1 MICKKCGQEIPAG
14 AKFCTSCGE
23 KIEETSEFKFCPKCG
38 EECKKDAKFC
48 TKCGASFDNNT
59 SFDNIENKIS
69 SLANKP
75 AKNKILQFVAL
86 GVAGLLLIFILFKLG
101 SCIFGGGK
109 LTESKAEDIVEEFV
123 DALFDF
129 DLKKM
134 AKYTVYDSESL
145 EQILD
150 KGDMREVKA
159 LKNLKDSMGD
169 LDYDIE
175 IVPGT
180 LQFSDD
186 KKEAW
191 ADFEMKIKY
200 KMMGEE
206 YKDSDVSTIRFIK
219 KNNKWLISLFEN
231 MF

>member
-1 MICKKCGQEIPAG
+1 MICKKCGQELPAG
-14 AKFCTSCGE
+14 AKFCTNCGE
-23 KIEETSEFKFCPKCG
+23 KIEDTNEFKICPKCG
-38 EECKKDAKFC
+38 AKCKKDAKFC
-48 TKCGASFDNNT
+48 TTCGYAFGDNVT
-59 SFDNIENKIS
+59 VSSGDSKIEAAIKKPSNQKI
-69 SLANKP
+69 
-75 AKNKILQFVAL
+75 IQYVAL
-86 GVAGLLLIFILFKLG
+86 GVLGLLLIFVLFKMG

-109 LTESKAEDIVEEFV
+109 LTESNAEDIVDDFV

-129 DLKKM
+129 DVKKM
-134 AKYTVYDSESL
+134 AKYTVYDPDSL
-145 EQILD
+145 EQIISD
-150 KGDMREVKA
+150 GDMRSLNA
-159 LKNLKDSMGD
+159 LKNLKDTMV
-169 LDYDIE
+169 DIDVDVD

-191 ADFEMKIKY
+191 ADFEMKMKY

-206 YKDSDVSTIRFIK
+206 YKDSDVSTVRFIK

>member
-1 MICKKCGQEIPAG
+1 MICKKCGQELPSG
-14 AKFCTSCGE
+14 AKFCTNCGK
-23 KIEETSEFKFCPKCG
+23 KIEETSEFKVCPKCG
-38 EECKKDAKFC
+38 AKCKKDAKFC
-48 TKCGASFDNNT
+48 TTCGYAFGDNVNVD
-59 SFDNIENKIS
+59 SGDGKIG
-69 SLANKP
+69 AAIKKP
-75 AKNKILQFVAL
+75 SNQKIIQYVAL
-86 GVAGLLLIFILFKLG
+86 GVLGLLLIFVLLKMG

-109 LTESKAEDIVEEFV
+109 LTESKAEEIVDDFV

-129 DLKKM
+129 DIKKM
-134 AKYTVYDSESL
+134 AKYTVYDSDSL
-145 EQILD
+145 ERIISD
-150 KGDMREVKA
+150 GDMRSLNA
-159 LKNLKDSMGD
+159 LKNLKDTMV
-169 LDYDIE
+169 DIGVDVD

-191 ADFEMKIKY
+191 ADCEMQMEY

-206 YKDSDVSTIRFIK
+206 YKDSDVSTVRFIK

>member
-1 MICKKCGQEIPAG
+1 MAKKSLPVQNFARVAE
-14 AKFCTSCGE
+14 K

-59 SFDNIENKIS
+59 SFDNIENKLS

-75 AKNKILQFVAL
+75 SNNKILQFVAL

-206 YKDSDVSTIRFIK
+206 YKNSDVSTIRFIK

>member
-1 MICKKCGQEIPAG
+1 MICKKCGQELPSG
-14 AKFCTSCGE
+14 AKFCTNCGE
-23 KIEETSEFKFCPKCG
+23 KIKETSEFKVCPKCG
-38 EECKKDAKFC
+38 AKYKKDAKFC
-48 TKCGASFDNNT
+48 TTCGYAFGGNVNVGSGDGK
-59 SFDNIENKIS
+59 IEAAIKKPSNQKI
-69 SLANKP
+69 
-75 AKNKILQFVAL
+75 IQYVAL
-86 GVAGLLLIFILFKLG
+86 GVLGLLLIFVLFKMG

-109 LTESKAEDIVEEFV
+109 LTESKAEEIVDDFV

-129 DLKKM
+129 DVKKM
-134 AKYTVYDSESL
+134 AKYTVYDSYSL
-145 EQILD
+145 ERIISD
-150 KGDMREVKA
+150 GDMRSLNA
-159 LKNLKDSMGD
+159 LKNLKDTMV
-169 LDYDIE
+169 DIDVDVD

-191 ADFEMKIKY
+191 ADFEMKMAY

-206 YKDSDVSTIRFIK
+206 YKDSDVSTVRFIK

>member
-1 MICKKCGQEIPAG
+1 MICKKCGHEIPAG
-14 AKFCTSCGE
+14 AKFCTNCGE
-23 KIEETSEFKFCPKCG
+23 KIEDTSEFKICPKCG
-38 EECKKDAKFC
+38 EECRKDAKFC
-48 TKCGASFDNNT
+48 TNCGAN
-59 SFDNIENKIS
+59 FDNIENKITTPTDNP
-69 SLANKP
+69 ANK
-75 AKNKILQFVAL
+75 KLLTFVAL
-86 GVAGLLLIFILFKLG
+86 GVAALLLIFILFKLG

-145 EQILD
+145 EQIFD
-150 KGDMREVKA
+150 KGDMREINA

-206 YKDSDVSTIRFIK
+206 YKNSDVSTIRFIK

-231 MF
+231 LF

>member
-1 MICKKCGQEIPAG
+1 MICKKCGQELPNG
-14 AKFCTSCGE
+14 AKFCTNCGE
-23 KIEETSEFKFCPKCG
+23 KIEETSEFKVCPKCG
-38 EECKKDAKFC
+38 AKCKKDAKFC
-48 TKCGASFDNNT
+48 TTCGYAFGDNVNVD
-59 SFDNIENKIS
+59 SGDGKIGAAIKKPSNK
-69 SLANKP
+69 
-75 AKNKILQFVAL
+75 KIIQYVAL
-86 GVAGLLLIFILFKLG
+86 GVLGLLLIFVLFKMG

-109 LTESKAEDIVEEFV
+109 LTESKAEEIVDDFV

-129 DLKKM
+129 DVKKM
-134 AKYTVYDSESL
+134 AKYTVYDSDSL
-145 EQILD
+145 ERIISD
-150 KGDMREVKA
+150 GDMRSLNA
-159 LKNLKDSMGD
+159 LKNLKDTMV
-169 LDYDIE
+169 DIDVDVD

-191 ADFEMKIKY
+191 ADFEMKMAY

-206 YKDSDVSTIRFIK
+206 YKDSDVSTVRFIK

>member
-1 MICKKCGQEIPAG
+1 MICKKCGHEIPAG
-14 AKFCTSCGE
+14 AKFCTNCGE
-23 KIEETSEFKFCPKCG
+23 KIEETSEFKICPKCG
-38 EECKKDAKFC
+38 EECRKDAKFC
-48 TKCGASFDNNT
+48 TNCGAN
-59 SFDNIENKIS
+59 FDNIENKIS
-69 SLANKP
+69 APTDNPANK
-75 AKNKILQFVAL
+75 KLLTFVAL
-86 GVAGLLLIFILFKLG
+86 GVAALLLIFILFKLG

-123 DALFDF
+123 DTLFDF

-145 EQILD
+145 EQIFD
-150 KGDMREVKA
+150 KGDMREINA

-206 YKDSDVSTIRFIK
+206 YKNSDVSTIRFIK

>member
-1 MICKKCGQEIPAG
+1 MICKKCGHEIPAG
-14 AKFCTSCGE
+14 AKFCTNCGE
-23 KIEETSEFKFCPKCG
+23 KIENTSEFKICPKCG
-38 EECKKDAKFC
+38 EECRKDAKFC
-48 TKCGASFDNNT
+48 TNCGA

-69 SLANKP
+69 APADNPANKKLLP
-75 AKNKILQFVAL
+75 FVAL
-86 GVAGLLLIFILFKLG
+86 GVAALLLIFILFKLG

-123 DALFDF
+123 DALFDLDF
-129 DLKKM
+129 KKM

-150 KGDMREVKA
+150 KGDMREINA

-206 YKDSDVSTIRFIK
+206 YKNSDVSTIRFIK

>member
-1 MICKKCGQEIPAG
+1 MICKKCGHEIPAG
-14 AKFCTSCGE
+14 AKFCTNCGE
-23 KIEETSEFKFCPKCG
+23 KIEDTSEFKICPKCG
-38 EECKKDAKFC
+38 EECRKDAKFC
-48 TKCGASFDNNT
+48 TNCGAN
-59 SFDNIENKIS
+59 FDNIENKITTPTDNP
-69 SLANKP
+69 ANK
-75 AKNKILQFVAL
+75 KLLTFVAL
-86 GVAGLLLIFILFKLG
+86 GVAALLLIFILFKLG

-134 AKYTVYDSESL
+134 SKYTVYDSESL
-145 EQILD
+145 EQIFD
-150 KGDMREVKA
+150 NGDMREINA

-206 YKDSDVSTIRFIK
+206 YKNSDVSTIRFIK

-231 MF
+231 LF

>member
-1 MICKKCGQEIPAG
+1 MICKKCGHEIPAG
-14 AKFCTSCGE
+14 AKFCTNCGE
-23 KIEETSEFKFCPKCG
+23 KIEDTSEFKICPKCG
-38 EECKKDAKFC
+38 EECRKDAKFC
-48 TKCGASFDNNT
+48 TNCGAN
-59 SFDNIENKIS
+59 FDNIENKITTPTDNP
-69 SLANKP
+69 ANK
-75 AKNKILQFVAL
+75 KLLTFVAL
-86 GVAGLLLIFILFKLG
+86 GVAALLLIFILFKLG

-123 DALFDF
+123 DALFDLDF
-129 DLKKM
+129 KKM

-145 EQILD
+145 EQIFD
-150 KGDMREVKA
+150 KGDMREINA

-206 YKDSDVSTIRFIK
+206 YKNSDVSTIRFIK

>member
-1 MICKKCGQEIPAG
+1 MICKKCGQELPSG
-14 AKFCTSCGE
+14 AKFCTNCGE
-23 KIEETSEFKFCPKCG
+23 KIEETSEFKVCPKCG
-38 EECKKDAKFC
+38 AKCKKDAKFC
-48 TKCGASFDNNT
+48 TTCGYAFGDNVNVD
-59 SFDNIENKIS
+59 SGDGKIG
-69 SLANKP
+69 AAIKKP
-75 AKNKILQFVAL
+75 SNQKIIQYVAL
-86 GVAGLLLIFILFKLG
+86 GVLGLLLIFVLFKMG

-109 LTESKAEDIVEEFV
+109 LTESKAEEIVDDFV

-129 DLKKM
+129 DVKKM
-134 AKYTVYDSESL
+134 AKYTVYDPDSL
-145 EQILD
+145 ERIISD
-150 KGDMREVKA
+150 GDMRSLNA
-159 LKNLKDSMGD
+159 LKNLKDTMV
-169 LDYDIE
+169 DIDVDVD

-191 ADFEMKIKY
+191 ADFEMKMEY

-206 YKDSDVSTIRFIK
+206 YKDSDVSTVRFIK

>member
-1 MICKKCGQEIPAG
+1 MICKKCGQEIPSG
-14 AKFCTSCGE
+14 AKFCTNCGE
-23 KIEETSEFKFCPKCG
+23 KIEDTSEFKICPKCG
-38 EECKKDAKFC
+38 EECRKDAKFC
-48 TKCGASFDNNT
+48 TNCGAN
-59 SFDNIENKIS
+59 FDNIENKIS
-69 SLANKP
+69 APADNPANK
-75 AKNKILQFVAL
+75 KLLTFVAL
-86 GVAGLLLIFILFKLG
+86 GVAALLLIFILFKLG

-123 DALFDF
+123 DAVFDF

-145 EQILD
+145 EQIFD
-150 KGDMREVKA
+150 KGDMREINA

-206 YKDSDVSTIRFIK
+206 YKNSDVSTIRFIK

>member
-1 MICKKCGQEIPAG
+1 MICKKCGHEIPAG
-14 AKFCTSCGE
+14 AKFCTNCGE
-23 KIEETSEFKFCPKCG
+23 KIEDTSEFKICPKCG
-38 EECKKDAKFC
+38 EECRKDAKFC
-48 TKCGASFDNNT
+48 TNCGAN
-59 SFDNIENKIS
+59 FDNIENKITTPTDNP
-69 SLANKP
+69 ANK
-75 AKNKILQFVAL
+75 KLLTFVAL
-86 GVAGLLLIFILFKLG
+86 GVAALLLIFILFKLG

-145 EQILD
+145 EQIFD
-150 KGDMREVKA
+150 KGDMREINA

-206 YKDSDVSTIRFIK
+206 YKNSDVSTIRFIK

>member
-1 MICKKCGQEIPAG
+1 MICKKCGHEIPSG
-14 AKFCTSCGE
+14 AKFCTNCGE
-23 KIEETSEFKFCPKCG
+23 KIEDTSEFKICPKCG
-38 EECKKDAKFC
+38 EECRKDAKFC
-48 TKCGASFDNNT
+48 TNCGAN
-59 SFDNIENKIS
+59 FDNIENKITTPTDNP
-69 SLANKP
+69 ANK
-75 AKNKILQFVAL
+75 KLLTFVAL
-86 GVAGLLLIFILFKLG
+86 GVAALLLIFILFKLG

-123 DALFDF
+123 DAVFDF

-145 EQILD
+145 EQIFD
-150 KGDMREVKA
+150 KGDMREINS

-206 YKDSDVSTIRFIK
+206 YKNSDVSTIRFIK

>member
-1 MICKKCGQEIPAG
+1 MICKKCGHEIPAG
-14 AKFCTSCGE
+14 AKFCTNCGE
-23 KIEETSEFKFCPKCG
+23 KIEDTSEFKICPKCG
-38 EECKKDAKFC
+38 EECRKDAKFC
-48 TKCGASFDNNT
+48 TNCGAN
-59 SFDNIENKIS
+59 FDNIENKITTPTDNP
-69 SLANKP
+69 ANK
-75 AKNKILQFVAL
+75 KLLTFVAL
-86 GVAGLLLIFILFKLG
+86 GVAALLLIFILFKLG

-145 EQILD
+145 EQIFD
-150 KGDMREVKA
+150 KGDMRDINA

-206 YKDSDVSTIRFIK
+206 YKNSDVSTIRFIK

>member
-1 MICKKCGQEIPAG
+1 MICKKCGQEIPSG
-14 AKFCTSCGE
+14 AKFCTNCGE
-23 KIEETSEFKFCPKCG
+23 KIEDTSEFKICPKCG
-38 EECKKDAKFC
+38 EECRKDAKFC
-48 TKCGASFDNNT
+48 TNCGAN
-59 SFDNIENKIS
+59 FDNIENKITTPTDNP
-69 SLANKP
+69 ANK
-75 AKNKILQFVAL
+75 KLLTFVAL
-86 GVAGLLLIFILFKLG
+86 GVAALLLIFILFKLG

-145 EQILD
+145 EQIFD
-150 KGDMREVKA
+150 KGDMREINA

-206 YKDSDVSTIRFIK
+206 YKNSDVSTIRFIK

>member
-14 AKFCTSCGE
+14 AKFCTNCGE
-23 KIEETSEFKFCPKCG
+23 KIEDTSEFKICPKCG
-38 EECKKDAKFC
+38 EECRKDAKFC
-48 TKCGASFDNNT
+48 TNCGAN
-59 SFDNIENKIS
+59 FDNIENKITTPTDNP
-69 SLANKP
+69 ANK
-75 AKNKILQFVAL
+75 KLLTFVAL
-86 GVAGLLLIFILFKLG
+86 GVAALLLIFILFKLG

-145 EQILD
+145 EQIFD
-150 KGDMREVKA
+150 NGDMREINA

-206 YKDSDVSTIRFIK
+206 YKNSDVSTIRFIK

>member
-1 MICKKCGQEIPAG
+1 MICKKCGHEIPAG
-14 AKFCTSCGE
+14 AKFCTNCGE
-23 KIEETSEFKFCPKCG
+23 KIEDTSEFKICPKCG
-38 EECKKDAKFC
+38 EECRKDAKFC
-48 TKCGASFDNNT
+48 TNCGAN
-59 SFDNIENKIS
+59 FDNIENKITTPTDNP
-69 SLANKP
+69 ANK
-75 AKNKILQFVAL
+75 KLLTFVAL
-86 GVAGLLLIFILFKLG
+86 GVAALLLIFILFKLG

-145 EQILD
+145 EQIFD
-150 KGDMREVKA
+150 NGDMREINA

-206 YKDSDVSTIRFIK
+206 YKNSDVSTIRFIK

>member
-14 AKFCTSCGE
+14 AKFCTNCGE
-23 KIEETSEFKFCPKCG
+23 KIEDTSEFKICPKCG
-38 EECKKDAKFC
+38 EECRKDAKFC
-48 TKCGASFDNNT
+48 TNCGAN
-59 SFDNIENKIS
+59 FDNIENKITTPTDNP
-69 SLANKP
+69 ANK
-75 AKNKILQFVAL
+75 KLLTFVAL
-86 GVAGLLLIFILFKLG
+86 GVAALLLIFILFKLG

-145 EQILD
+145 EQIFD
-150 KGDMREVKA
+150 KGDMREINA

-206 YKDSDVSTIRFIK
+206 YKNSDVSTIRFIK

>member
-1 MICKKCGQEIPAG
+1 
-14 AKFCTSCGE
+14 
-23 KIEETSEFKFCPKCG
+23 
-38 EECKKDAKFC
+38 
-48 TKCGASFDNNT
+48 
-59 SFDNIENKIS
+59 
-69 SLANKP
+69 
-75 AKNKILQFVAL
+75 
-86 GVAGLLLIFILFKLG
+86 
-101 SCIFGGGK
+101 
-109 LTESKAEDIVEEFV
+109 
-123 DALFDF
+123 
-129 DLKKM
+129 M

>member
-1 MICKKCGQEIPAG
+1 MICKKCGQEIPSG
-14 AKFCTSCGE
+14 AKFCTNCGE
-23 KIEETSEFKFCPKCG
+23 KIEDTSEFKICPKCG
-38 EECKKDAKFC
+38 EEYRKDAKFC
-48 TKCGASFDNNT
+48 TNCGAN
-59 SFDNIENKIS
+59 FDNIENKITTPTDNP
-69 SLANKP
+69 ANK
-75 AKNKILQFVAL
+75 KLLTFVAL
-86 GVAGLLLIFILFKLG
+86 GVAALLLIFILFKLG

-145 EQILD
+145 EQIFD
-150 KGDMREVKA
+150 KGDMREINA

-206 YKDSDVSTIRFIK
+206 YKNSDVSTIRFIK